1 MKYVIFASYGNDSC
15 ALIQFAYE
23 RGLNDV
29 VVAYS
34 DTGWAAHWWA
44 ERVERGEEWVR
55 SLGFVTVRIG
65 SEGMVNLVRRK
76 KAWPR
81 GGGGKFQFCAESLKQ
96 QPAIAWL
103 ESVDPDKSA
112 ICMIGIRRE
121 ESANRATF
129 PEHIKDSEKHGGR
142 DLWAP
147 LVRHTAADRDALL
160 AKTPFAPLPTRS
172 KECWPCVNATKG
184 ELKLMN
190 ETTAQ
195 RIRIL
200 EAEMGTNSKGNERV
214 MFSPARHGGAVGI
227 DAVILDALRGAEDMF
242 SAGCDGG
249 WCGS

>member
-1 MKYVIFASYGNDSC
+1 MKYVIFASYGNDSV
-15 ALIQFAYE
+15 ALIQFAHE
-23 RGLNDV
+23 RGLSNV

-34 DTGWAAHWWA
+34 DTGWAASWWG
-44 ERVERGEEWVR
+44 ERVCKAEEWAR
-55 SLGFVTVRIG
+55 SLGFETARIS
-65 SEGMVNLVRRK
+65 SEGMQSLVKRK

-81 GGGGKFQFCAESLKQ
+81 GGGGRFQFCTDALKQ

-103 ESVDPDKSA
+103 DEVDPDKAA

-129 PEHIKDSEKHGGR
+129 PEHTPDSEKHGGR

-147 LVRHTAADRDALL
+147 LVRHTESDRNVLL
-160 AKTPFAPLPTRS
+160 ARTPFQPLPTRS

-190 ETTAQ
+190 EETAQ
-195 RIRIL
+195 RIRLI
-200 EAEMGTNSKGNERV
+200 EVEMGTNSKGNERV
-214 MFSPARHGGAVGI
+214 MFSPARHNGAVGI
-227 DAVILDALRGAEDMF
+227 DAVILDALRGADDMF